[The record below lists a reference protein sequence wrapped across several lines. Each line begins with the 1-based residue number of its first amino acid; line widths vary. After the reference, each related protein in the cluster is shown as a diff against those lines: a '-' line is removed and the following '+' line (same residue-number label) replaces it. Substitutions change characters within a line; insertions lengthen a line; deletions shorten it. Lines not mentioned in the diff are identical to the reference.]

1 MDFGLT
7 GKAALVTGG
16 SLGIGRAT
24 AEELAANG
32 VSVCIVARDGER
44 LRQVA
49 EEISKS
55 KGIPVVAIS
64 ADLSKREDIEA
75 AIEQATRALGKI
87 DILVNN
93 AGASPAGR
101 IHELTDEQWRASFE
115 LKLMGYMRCARAVL
129 PAMQSRRWGRI
140 INVIGRGGDIPTPAY
155 LLGAFNAAVIHF
167 TRALGLEAAQ
177 HQVLVNGVSPGAVNT
192 PRWHSIVAQ
201 KAAATGRRV
210 EDVVKEWTATVP
222 LGRAAEPSDVA
233 DLIAFLCSTRARH
246 IAGTV
251 VNIDGGGAAG
261 V

>member
-1 MDFGLT
+1 MDLGLA

-24 AEELAANG
+24 AQELAANG
-32 VSVCIVARDGER
+32 VSVAIVARDGNR

-49 EEISKS
+49 EEISAAS
-55 KGIPVVAIS
+55 GIPAVAIV
-64 ADLSKREDIEA
+64 ADMSKREDIEA
-75 AIEQATRALGKI
+75 AVEQATRVLGKI

-101 IHELTDEQWRASFE
+101 IDELTDDQWRASFE

-129 PAMQSRRWGRI
+129 PAMQSRCWGRI
-140 INVIGRGGDIPTPAY
+140 INVIGRGGDIPTPGY
-155 LLGAFNAAVIHF
+155 LLGGFNAAVTHF
-167 TRALGLEAAQ
+167 TRALGLEAAP
-177 HQVLVNGVSPGAVNT
+177 HQVLVNGVSPGAVST
-192 PRWHSIVAQ
+192 ARWHSIAAQ
-201 KAAATGRRV
+201 KAAATGRPV
-210 EDVVKEWTATVP
+210 GDIVKEWTATVP
-222 LGRAAEPSDVA
+222 LGRVAEPSDVA

>member
-1 MDFGLT
+1 MDLGLT

-32 VSVCIVARDGER
+32 VDLAIVARDGER
-44 LRQVA
+44 LREVA
-49 EEISKS
+49 DEISKAN
-55 KGIPVVAIS
+55 GIRVVAIP
-64 ADLSKREDIEA
+64 ANLSMREDIDA
-75 AIEQATRALGKI
+75 AIAQATRALGKI

-101 IHELTDEQWRASFE
+101 IFELTDDQWRSSFE
-115 LKLMGYMRCARAVL
+115 LKLMGYMRCARVVL
-129 PAMQSRRWGRI
+129 PAMQERRWGRI
-140 INVIGRGGDIPTPAY
+140 VNVVGRGGDIPTPGY
-155 LLGAFNAAVIHF
+155 LLGGFNAAVAHF
-167 TRALGLEAAQ
+167 TRALGVEAAR

-192 PRWHSIVAQ
+192 PRWHSIASQ
-201 KAAATGRRV
+201 KAAATGRLV
-210 EDVVKEWTATVP
+210 EDVIKEWTATVP

-233 DLIAFLCSTRARH
+233 DLIVFLCSNRARH